1 MKKIIRFAPLAL
13 AAALSLGSVA
23 VMAKSPAQWQAIVSQ
38 SKVSLDQAMEKA
50 AQAVAGKVIDIEL
63 ETGDGTAPR
72 YEADVVTPAGQRVV
86 VWVNATTGDAAEHQ
100 QKGKAKS
107 KDLKHMSDA
116 KITIAQAVEA
126 ALKSTS
132 GTAIAAELD
141 SNWGKASYDVKV
153 LQADGTVMK
162 VKIDAVDS
170 SVIRTKK
177 DK

>member
-1 MKKIIRFAPLAL
+1 MKAMYVLVAL
-13 AAALSLGSVA
+13 AFATSSAFAADKEKKA
-23 VMAKSPAQWQAIVSQ
+23 PSPAQQAQ
-38 SKVSLDQAMEKA
+38 QEKM
-50 AQAVAGKVIDIEL
+50 KSC
-63 ETGDGTAPR
+63 
-72 YEADVVTPAGQRVV
+72 
-86 VWVNATTGDAAEHQ
+86 NAE
-100 QKGKAKS
+100 AKS